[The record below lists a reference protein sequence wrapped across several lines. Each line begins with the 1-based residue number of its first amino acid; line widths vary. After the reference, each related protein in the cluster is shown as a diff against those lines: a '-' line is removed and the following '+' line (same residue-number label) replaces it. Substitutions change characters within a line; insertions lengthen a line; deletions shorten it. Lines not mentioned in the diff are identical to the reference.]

1 MKVGLKNTRQLKHL
15 AIHYPAGNY
24 SLLAVFGACNLLINS
39 IYFSARKSTHSH
51 SRAYPF
57 INQIHKIYGY
67 VTGTKFT
74 KIETFAAEIPGR
86 PVPQL
91 MLIYIIIDARED

>member
-1 MKVGLKNTRQLKHL
+1 MSTGSERL
-15 AIHYPAGNY
+15 
-24 SLLAVFGACNLLINS
+24 
-39 IYFSARKSTHSH
+39 THSH

-67 VTGTKFT
+67 VTDTKLT
-74 KIETFAAEIPGR
+74 KTETFAAEIPGR
-86 PVPQL
+86 SVPQL